1 MTDRGRPEAA
11 AGNAHHLTPEGTTV
25 PPHILYAMPG
35 SLYSGKVRAYLRK
48 QHVDFIE
55 RAPSHPRFDEVRRA
69 VGRWIIPVLE
79 TPDGVLIQDGS
90 DILAH
95 GEAAGLARLPALAGG
110 PAQRVIGAIFEL
122 FGGEGMV
129 RPAMH
134 YRWDFDSENVPFLA
148 QDFSGPMVLEGGA
161 EARAASFAASSA
173 RMRQAARIFG
183 VTPESAPVIEAAYAR
198 FLALFEAH
206 LEATPYLLGGAPT
219 LGDYGLFAPLHAH
232 LARDPRPATLMKQT
246 AWRVWRWVERMYAP
260 NQDAGEYGDVAEAV
274 LADDAVPETL
284 KALLAF
290 VAEDYLPE
298 VEAFMAF
305 YNDAAAGPDIVAGE
319 VIGGRASQRVIG
331 FTGFEWRGLTLSVAV
346 FPYRVWL
353 LQKVQDAFDGLAAED
368 RTRVRTLLA
377 EVGLARILDLR
388 PVRRVDRVD
397 NREVWGAVAA

>member
-1 MTDRGRPEAA
+1 
-11 AGNAHHLTPEGTTV
+11 
-25 PPHILYAMPG
+25 
-35 SLYSGKVRAYLRK
+35 
-48 QHVDFIE
+48 
-55 RAPSHPRFDEVRRA
+55 
-69 VGRWIIPVLE
+69 
-79 TPDGVLIQDGS
+79 
-90 DILAH
+90 
-95 GEAAGLARLPALAGG
+95 
-110 PAQRVIGAIFEL
+110 
-122 FGGEGMV
+122 
-129 RPAMH
+129 
-134 YRWDFDSENVPFLA
+134 
-148 QDFSGPMVLEGGA
+148 
-161 EARAASFAASSA
+161 
-173 RMRQAARIFG
+173 
-183 VTPESAPVIEAAYAR
+183 
-198 FLALFEAH
+198 
-206 LEATPYLLGGAPT
+206 
-219 LGDYGLFAPLHAH
+219 
-232 LARDPRPATLMKQT
+232 MKQT

-388 PVRRVDRVD
+388 PVRRVERVD